1 MIEVGEQV
9 GEIILQDHN
18 GTQNSLNTFRRKVI
32 FCYPKAS
39 TPG

>member
-1 MIEVGEQV
+1 MIDVGESV
-9 GEIILQDHN
+9 GEIILLDNEGKQK
-18 GTQNSLNTFRRKVI
+18 SLNTSRRKVI